1 MRYISERSCD
11 FTKHPTL
18 FENTYWGGYNKLEER
33 DRINET
39 KIGENR
45 NKLVEIYNLKKVI
58 LNYKIPVKTQKQSC
72 IIIDEKDIRD
82 HIEYYKLNG
91 GTILTIFSRDG
102 LSEQTCEIIKQHGY
116 ILFEPLYAI
125 GQQSYLKII

>member
-11 FTKHPTL
+11 FTKHPKL

-39 KIGENR
+39 NIGENR

-58 LNYKIPVKTQKQSC
+58 LNYKIPVKTQKQAC
-72 IIIDEKDIRD
+72 IIIDEKDIRH
-82 HIEYYKLNG
+82 HIEYYKLND

-102 LSEQTCEIIKQHGY
+102 LSEQTSEIIKQHGY

-125 GQQSYLKII
+125 DQQSYLKII